1 MNITRRVPLLVQYVH
16 PPHQLCIL
24 GIVKLRER
32 QYLITVMC
40 YLLTL
45 ICYVLTVMGYSFT
58 LGVRDKGQNM
68 TQVISIVQ
76 EKGGAG
82 KTTLLTA
89 IASLMVEDGA
99 KVAVIDTDPQRHLE
113 AWAKK
118 DQINLDWLHEE
129 NDEKLIPTVKA
140 LKKTEPTYDVIFI
153 DTAGFKSAM
162 AIHAI
167 AAANLILI
175 PSKANEADAKG
186 AKRTFSHVQSVAE
199 AMEKEISALVV
210 MMDVDTHTNIT
221 QAITDALDT
230 QSVPRLRAMCAH
242 RTGFKEMT
250 STGKAPQGS
259 AKVSAQS
266 VLADLQGRG
275 LINFYRSGSWQ
286 K

>member
-1 MNITRRVPLLVQYVH
+1 M
-16 PPHQLCIL
+16 
-24 GIVKLRER
+24 
-32 QYLITVMC
+32 
-40 YLLTL
+40 
-45 ICYVLTVMGYSFT
+45 
-58 LGVRDKGQNM
+58 M
-68 TQVISIVQ
+68 TQVISVVQ

-118 DQINLDWLHEE
+118 EQTSLDWLYEE
-129 NDEKLIPTVKA
+129 NDEKLLPTVKT
-140 LKKTEPTYDVIFI
+140 LKKNDPAYDVIFI

-162 AIHAI
+162 AMHAI

-186 AKRTFSHVQSVAE
+186 ARRTFSHVQSVAE
-199 AMEKEISALVV
+199 TMERDIPALVV

-221 QAITDALDT
+221 QAITDAFDA
-230 QSVPRLRAMCAH
+230 QSVPRLDAMCAH

-259 AKVSAQS
+259 ARMSAKS
-266 VLADLQGRG
+266 VLADLQRRG
-275 LINFYRSGSWQ
+275 LVNFYRSGSWP
-286 K
+286 KSA